1 MKKFFDGLTTFSTNR
16 PKTTLLITFLLLMSI
31 SPFAMFINF
40 DNSED
45 AFFPDN
51 DTVRLLNEIEDEYQ
65 ASLDFVRFI
74 DRIGEG
80 DLLLE
85 ETWEKQ
91 AILEAILLDNE
102 NLSEYQFP
110 LYGVQPNNGIA
121 SAALQ
126 WQTLQDID
134 SNLAWIELVDSVLF
148 EISEANSTADQNMA
162 MANLSA
168 VTVQIPSHSKLIHL
182 YLEVGSTVIQ
192 NNGLKD

>member
-1 MKKFFDGLTTFSTNR
+1 MFETLVYNIIAEHGTRGIFLKKFFDGLTTFSTNR

-74 DRIGEG
+74 DRIDEG

-134 SNLAWIELVDSVLF
+134 SNLEWIEFVDSVLS

-162 MANLSA
+162 MANLSTA
-168 VTVQIPSHSKLIHL
+168 TVQIPSPF
-182 YLEVGSTVIQ
+182 
-192 NNGLKD
+192 